1 MVDSCGEVKN
11 IIVELMILKVR
22 FEFQFMLIDNLG
34 KFINFNRL
42 EVVINEFD
50 INYFVR
56 VGRLL

>member
-1 MVDSCGEVKN
+1 MV
-11 IIVELMILKVR
+11 LKVR
-22 FEFQFMLIDNLG
+22 FEFQFMLIDNLV
-34 KFINFNRL
+34 KFVYFNRL